1 MPRSRLRDQ
10 LQSLRDRPRLSPV
23 RVDLRNLARFGRAA
37 IAGVVLVSALALTGM
52 TCAPADEPQPPPTPT
67 ATLAPVAATGL
78 EAMSGRPVKL
88 ERPGPADRE
97 RFIALSIGDF
107 HSCAL
112 EENGRALCWGLN
124 DDGQS
129 SAPEDERFVAISA
142 GGRHTCGLRE
152 NGAALCW
159 GRWGES
165 GGAASSMLNEKFVA
179 ISAGGH
185 HTCGLRESGVAVCW
199 GGLSNSNFDR
209 WTTSSSTFISIFSGS
224 YDDTCGIRHDG
235 SSLCWNTSRRDPP
248 ELLGPDGFASLSRNG
263 QCGLKVSGE
272 IYCPDLGGPDHDTFR
287 GQKLRYVGGSWDEQ
301 SYGFICGIR
310 TSGSAACWS
319 VSRDR
324 SQDWNI
330 SKIPSTQKFLDIGA
344 GFDHA
349 CGLLADGSIRCWGDN
364 RDGQASP
371 PLAEPGP
378 ALSPP
383 SDVICHSGL
392 VIVKGSSCKMPD
404 FTETD
409 MRGFAVMPDGLG
421 VVYGEAG
428 EIYESRY
435 GSVDIRVL
443 GIPVLVEDGWFRL
456 EDLRGYSGGR
466 RCEGSGNPE
475 DFLPPAESY
484 RRNFNGGYVTSLPGP
499 PGTICIVLTAR
510 AYVSGNWIIDKTLV
524 WENTK

>member
-1 MPRSRLRDQ
+1 MPNLQKRL
-10 LQSLRDRPRLSPV
+10 RLSPE
-23 RVDLRNLARFGRAA
+23 RAESGRLARPGRAA
-37 IAGVVLVSALALTGM
+37 LISAVILSAFALAAM
-52 TCAPADEPQPPPTPT
+52 TCRSADEPPPPIDTGAPV

-78 EAMSGRPVKL
+78 EAMSGRVVTL
-88 ERPGPADRE
+88 EGTGPTDRE
-97 RFIALSIGDF
+97 RFIALSVGR
-107 HSCAL
+107 HHTCAL
-112 EENGRALCWGLN
+112 REDGRALCWGLD

-142 GGRHTCGLRE
+142 GGSHTCGLRKD
-152 NGAALCW
+152 GAAICW

-165 GGAASSMLNEKFVA
+165 GGAATSLLDENFIA
-179 ISAGGH
+179 ISAGSE

-199 GGLSNSNFDR
+199 GGFFTGNVER
-209 WTTSSSTFISIFSGS
+209 WPTSSDTFISIFSGI

-235 SSLCWNTSRRDPP
+235 SSLCWDRFQSDPP
-248 ELLGPDGFASLSRNG
+248 EPLRPEGLASLSRNG
-263 QCGLKVSGE
+263 LCGLKVSGE
-272 IYCPDLGGPDHDTFR
+272 MYCPDLAGPDYDTFR
-287 GQKLRYVGGSWDEQ
+287 SQKLRYIGGSWDMQ
-301 SYGFICGIR
+301 GYGFICGIR
-310 TSGSAACWS
+310 PSGSAACWS

-330 SKIPSTQKFLDIGA
+330 SKIPSDQKFLDIGS

-349 CGLLADGSIRCWGDN
+349 CGLLADGTIRCWGSN
-364 RDGQASP
+364 RNGQASP
-371 PLAEPGP
+371 PLSKPG
-378 ALSPP
+378 LSPSP
-383 SDVICHSGL
+383 TNNVICNSGV
-392 VIVKGSSCKMPD
+392 VIVKGFSCKMPE

-409 MRGFAVMPDGLG
+409 VRRFAVMPDGLA
-421 VVYGEAG
+421 VVYGEAD

-475 DFLPPAESY
+475 DFLPPVESS
-484 RRNFNGGYVTSLPGP
+484 RWKVNGGYATTLPGP

-510 AYVSGNWIIDKTLV
+510 AYVSSNWIIDKSLV